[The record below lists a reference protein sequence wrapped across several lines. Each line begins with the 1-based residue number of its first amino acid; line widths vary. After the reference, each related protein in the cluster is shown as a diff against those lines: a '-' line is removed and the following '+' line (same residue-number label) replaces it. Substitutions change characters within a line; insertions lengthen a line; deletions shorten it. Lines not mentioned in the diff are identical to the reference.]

1 MVILKPDATEST
13 ILDQDYAG
21 SYQISCDV
29 FVQAVKMQFSDDN
42 GATYV
47 DAYFNGN
54 LIQLDRAGAILDMD
68 FTRGRYYKFV
78 TGAIGTRV
86 SMFRHAEH
94 GQ

>member
-13 ILDQDYAG
+13 ILDASHAG
-21 SYQISCDV
+21 AYQISCDV
-29 FVQAVKMQFSDDN
+29 FVEAVRMQFSDDS
-42 GATYV
+42 GATWV
-47 DAYFNGN
+47 DAYFNGT

-78 TGAIGTRV
+78 TDAEGSRV
-86 SMFRHAEH
+86 SLFKHAEH